1 MTWTDALL
9 AVAVAIG
16 VAGTLVP
23 VLPGSAL
30 VGAAVLVWALLTGT
44 AVGWAVAVVAVGLL
58 VAGIAVKYAVP
69 ERRLRQAGVP
79 RRSLLAGVATG
90 VVGFFVLPVVG
101 LVVGFLLG
109 VLAAEWQR
117 LGSPAAAGR
126 STMLAA
132 RAVGLAAVLELAFA
146 LLAAATW
153 ATGVALT

>member
-58 VAGIAVKYAVP
+58 VAGVAVKYAVP
-69 ERRLRQAGVP
+69 ERRLRRAGVP

-117 LGSPAAAGR
+117 LGSPAPAGR

>member
-16 VAGTLVP
+16 VVGTLVP

-30 VGAAVLVWALLTGT
+30 VGAAVLVWSLLTGT
-44 AVGWAVAVVAVGLL
+44 AVGWTVAVVAVGLL
-58 VAGIAVKYAVP
+58 VAGVAAKYAVP
-69 ERRLRQAGVP
+69 ERRLRRAGVP
-79 RRSLLAGVATG
+79 RPSLVAGAATG
-90 VVGFFVLPVVG
+90 VAGFFVVPVLG

-117 LGSPAAAGR
+117 LGSALAAGR

-132 RAVGLAAVLELAFA
+132 RAAGLAAVLELAFV
-146 LLAAATW
+146 LLASAVW
-153 ATGVALT
+153 ATGVVLT